1 MKKKYSIENL
11 TEIADGNKYFMRIVV
26 KTFLEE
32 IPPDHKKMEEAI
44 ENDNTGLAYQFA
56 HKIKP
61 NLEMFGLNLGKE
73 ITAIESHLKK
83 VLATLETVF
92 MELKEDFKL

>member
-61 NLEMFGLNLGKE
+61 NLEMFGLNLGKRNYCYR
-73 ITAIESHLKK
+73 ISFKK
-83 VLATLETVF
+83 SSCYFRNSFYGVKRRF
-92 MELKEDFKL
+92 